1 MQPVAELA
9 AVAREAGV
17 PLHVDAVQAAGQIPV
32 DVRALGADLVAL
44 SGHKVGGPKGVG
56 ALWVRPGHAL
66 EPLVPGGG
74 QERGRRSGTQ
84 NVAGAAGFAAA
95 FEEAEAERAAA
106 ADAWAELRDRFAAR
120 VLVGVRELVGQL
132 LAIPLGQ
139 ASNGDDLLGAAV
151 LLEIGSL
158 EQGVDRVLLR
168 LLDEATG
175 VDDGHIG
182 LGSVVDE
189 GPALGL
195 QPAGQFLGID
205 LVAGAAQGHEGDRAL
220 GTAHGGH
227 VVTLVA
233 SGASATHGT
242 VLP

>member
-1 MQPVAELA
+1 MAEFGPEAVFDGAGAVLTGDRRERQQSTPVARHMAGDLFPGENA
-9 AVAREAGV
+9 AQMTR
-17 PLHVDAVQAAGQIPV
+17 HVGI
-32 DVRALGADLVAL
+32 
-44 SGHKVGGPKGVG
+44 
-56 ALWVRPGHAL
+56 
-66 EPLVPGGG
+66 
-74 QERGRRSGTQ
+74 
-84 NVAGAAGFAAA
+84 
-95 FEEAEAERAAA
+95 
-106 ADAWAELRDRFAAR
+106 R
-120 VLVGVRELVGQL
+120 VETEDGVGVRELVGQL

-139 ASNGDDLLGAAV
+139 ASDGDDLLGAAV

-205 LVAGAAQGHEGDRAL
+205 LVAGATQGHEGDRAL